1 MYCRISKRS
10 YTSLLI
16 TEFYITEKKVIK
28 GWSIL
33 ETFSYVENNSTQVP
47 LLICTWLL
55 KTQDGKL
62 KFDELDFAGYTGSRN
77 SVRNRQ
83 KIQFVKIDFSE
94 IKYRWTG
101 VLVLVTLN
109 WNMFCFVLQ
118 VLKILVQTNEDRLFV
133 VFNNGLSLL
142 YEAFNML
149 QMMFHEATACHVT
162 AEVRFFFTTFKS
174 IL

>member
-1 MYCRISKRS
+1 MIFDNSNLCYNNLK
-10 YTSLLI
+10 YSLATLGWLSFSN
-16 TEFYITEKKVIK
+16 TYIIK
-28 GWSIL
+28 
-33 ETFSYVENNSTQVP
+33 
-47 LLICTWLL
+47 ICL
-55 KTQDGKL
+55 
-62 KFDELDFAGYTGSRN
+62 FF
-77 SVRNRQ
+77 
-83 KIQFVKIDFSE
+83 
-94 IKYRWTG
+94 
-101 VLVLVTLN
+101 
-109 WNMFCFVLQ
+109 Q